1 MVTLVALGWGIVVF
15 GIGFDR
21 SPASEVRR
29 RARALAGPCRS
40 RRSRRQRRVGT
51 QLAARLVRDLADRRR
66 RRRIDRRVVVQ
77 LPVAIDLLGVAAG
90 AGCTPHAAL
99 HVAAEW
105 APPDIAGLLSS
116 WVRSVALGRGF
127 VAAGA
132 DLADRHDVVR
142 PLFEALADTGRLG
155 IPLRPALE
163 RLATEARAGVRRRAE
178 IRARTVP
185 VRLLFPLVF
194 LVLPAFGLIT
204 VVPAVL
210 AGLRGG

>member
-1 MVTLVALGWGIVVF
+1 MVTFVAAGWGLVVL

-21 SPASEVRR
+21 SPAGEIRR
-29 RARALAGPCRS
+29 RARLLAPP
-40 RRSRRQRRVGT
+40 RRARRRPAGT
-51 QLAARLVRDLADRRR
+51 RLVARLARDLADRRR
-66 RRRIDRRVVVQ
+66 RRRVDRRVVVQ

-90 AGCTPHAAL
+90 AGCTPHGAL
-99 HVAAEW
+99 QLAAEW
-105 APPDIAGLLSS
+105 APPDIAGLLTA
-116 WVRSVALGRGF
+116 WVRAVALGRGF
-127 VAAGA
+127 VEAGSE
-132 DLADRHDVVR
+132 LADRHEVLR
-142 PLFEALADTGRLG
+142 PLFESLADTSRLG
-155 IPLRPALE
+155 IPLRPALD
-163 RLATEARAGVRRRAE
+163 RLAIDARAGVRRRAE